1 MRETKNPFSRLRS
14 RKSGVISGVES
25 AKLGAS
31 SVPAISQDAYHQFVR
46 HPSARYRALLLTI
59 TALVAFLGA
68 APSTPTRDYVLH
80 PGDQVSIAVYPL
92 IGKIKLGGYTISAA
106 TSRVESA
113 LRKFV
118 RDPMVTLN
126 VTQQGTDNVLVLGN
140 VKTPGKYSLGAS
152 ARIADAI
159 AAAGGIAYTN
169 GDYPDA
175 RIAIDGG
182 PARTV
187 SLQGL
192 MRDGRLEDDVPL
204 GSDTIVY
211 VAGPTPMNVEV
222 LGSVDHPGSVPIYVG
237 DRLSIAIAKA
247 GNTSSSHA
255 DLAHVHVSHT
265 AADGTTQTQTFN
277 LYQALERGDQGHP
290 KRVHQQRAVGD
301 QSRRDQ
307 PRRRQDVRRDRLDAH
322 DRAPQ
327 HDRDDEHQD
336 RQRKTQQALVH
347 AARSPVIAAASACA
361 T

>member
-80 PGDQVSIAVYPL
+80 PGDQVSIAVFGDQTLSQSVVVLSDGSVVYPL

-277 LYQALERGDQGHP
+277 LYQALERGDLTADPVLQKSDVVFVPEAHQNDRVSSVFQGIF
-290 KRVHQQRAVGD
+290 AVL
-301 QSRRDQ
+301 SR
-307 PRRRQDVRRDRLDAH
+307 
-322 DRAPQ
+322 
-327 HDRDDEHQD
+327 
-336 RQRKTQQALVH
+336 LVF
-347 AARSPVIAAASACA
+347 PF
-361 T
+361 